1 MTGTVTVSRTIAASR
16 DRVWQAFT
24 TADGLAAFW
33 GGSHA
38 TVPTESVIVEPH
50 PGGRFE
56 LLTVSP
62 EGGEY
67 PLTFVYDEVDE
78 PVRLV
83 FTETRMG
90 IVTTVDLADDGEATL
105 VTIRQHEVPD
115 DFLGPE
121 AEEGLGGVLVM
132 LEAHLV
138 P

>member
-1 MTGTVTVSRTIAASR
+1 MSGALTVSRTIAASR

-38 TVPTESVIVEPH
+38 TVPTESVVVEPH

-56 LLTVSP
+56 LLTVAP
-62 EGGEY
+62 DGGEY

-78 PVRLV
+78 PERLV

-90 IVTTVDLADDGEATL
+90 IVTTVTLADEGDATH
-105 VTIRQHEVPD
+105 VTVRQHEVPD
-115 DFLGPE
+115 EMMVPE

-132 LEAHLV
+132 LEAHLC